1 MSDDTLK
8 YALIAAGLYV
18 GWKVVQ
24 AQKDIANFAAN
35 ANPILRDVR
44 GVTSDVRGITSSVA
58 GISNAAQA
66 LGNGLRA
73 AFGLS
78 NSGPL
83 APTQPNYAQNSF
95 QSGGS
100 FFGNSGGG
108 LTGLYNSAVA
118 DASAGIQW
126 GGQTFFDGGDFN

>member
-1 MSDDTLK
+1 MDKTTE

-24 AQKDIANFAAN
+24 AQRDISNFAAN
-35 ANPILRDVR
+35 ANPLLRDVSGAAR
-44 GVTSDVRGITSSVA
+44 DVRNITSSFA

-66 LGNGLRA
+66 IGNGLRN

-100 FFGNSGGG
+100 FFGGASGGMFSQNNAISDAAAG
-108 LTGLYNSAVA
+108 L
-118 DASAGIQW
+118 QW
-126 GGQTFFDGGDFN
+126 GGQTFFDGGDFQ